1 MRAPLPSEQNR
12 SPNSP
17 VETDAYRPSPAL
29 RRSPTLL
36 TPASAIGCLA
46 QGRGI
51 LRGNA
56 NRMAALLRQC
66 RVVDHQNGVVT
77 ADKPVRLNKKFRF
90 QRCRIPHA
98 SRGKM
103 MQLIVLAGDQP
114 LRHRLNALPLARSD
128 QSRNVEWAH
137 PSPGLVRQAGQKWLQ
152 PALKLRGPTELRAH
166 RDRPPKSRSLRNH
179 RLADLGIPKSDAI
192 THNLPK

>member
-1 MRAPLPSEQNR
+1 
-12 SPNSP
+12 
-17 VETDAYRPSPAL
+17 
-29 RRSPTLL
+29 
-36 TPASAIGCLA
+36 
-46 QGRGI
+46 
-51 LRGNA
+51 
-56 NRMAALLRQC
+56 MAALLRQC

-137 PSPGLVRQAGQKWLQ
+137 PSSGLVRQAAQKWLQ
-152 PALKLRGPTELRAH
+152 PALKLRGPIELRAH
-166 RDRPPKSRSLRNH
+166 RDRPPKSRSPRNH
-179 RLADLGIPKSDAI
+179 RLADSGIPKVMPSRTICQSSASFWLLLLFRTALGI
-192 THNLPK
+192 GMGAEWPAG